1 MILLGDHCDVVVG
14 LLRQWLR
21 RHLNILVRFVAVSDL
36 SYEANLVD
44 ALRLSA
50 DAQNEVDDD
59 NGQDDD
65 SNYAYN
71 DSNHRSRVII
81 ILTVTVFLV

>member
-1 MILLGDHCDVVVG
+1 MILLGDHCDVVIG

-21 RHLNILVRFVAVSDL
+21 RHLNILVRFVTVCDL

-65 SNYAYN
+65 CDYAYN
-71 DSNHRSRVII
+71 DSYQRSRVII
-81 ILTVTVFLV
+81 ILTLAVFLV